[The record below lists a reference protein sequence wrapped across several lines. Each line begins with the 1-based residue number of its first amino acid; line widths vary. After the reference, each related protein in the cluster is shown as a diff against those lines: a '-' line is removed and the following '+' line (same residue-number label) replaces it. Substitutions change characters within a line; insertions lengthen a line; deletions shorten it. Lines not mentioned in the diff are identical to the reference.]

1 MKSIYILLTK
11 SDTVVSKAI
20 HLVAADQY
28 SHVSIS
34 FDKTLQPL
42 YSFSRKYIYLPL
54 PAGIC
59 HEPLSE
65 GFYKKY
71 HYIPCALYELKVED
85 EIYNTAKQIAENML
99 KESQAYKFN
108 VLGLILCKFNIPY
121 DRKNYYF
128 CSEFVSEVLLK
139 SQALYLPK
147 LPCLMRPADYAN
159 IAILECVFKGR
170 LEQLINQLKFN
181 YSFLEVS

>member
-20 HLVAADQY
+20 HLVTADQY
-28 SHVSIS
+28 THVSIS

-128 CSEFVSEVLLK
+128 CSEFVSEILAH
-139 SQALYLPK
+139 SQILELPK
-147 LPCLMRPADYAN
+147 MPSLMKPSDYLLFEE
-159 IAILECVFKGR
+159 LECLYKGNIHDLVQSR
-170 LEQLINQLKFN
+170 GI
-181 YSFLEVS
+181 S